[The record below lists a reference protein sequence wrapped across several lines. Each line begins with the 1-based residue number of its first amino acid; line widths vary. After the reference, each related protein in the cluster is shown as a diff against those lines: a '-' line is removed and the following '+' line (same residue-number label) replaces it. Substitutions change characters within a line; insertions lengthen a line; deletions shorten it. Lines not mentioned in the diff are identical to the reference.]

1 MPSQQIE
8 LSEVGTFPKLFL
20 DYINQQP
27 HTKEFYD
34 IYPNIEGF
42 RDLIKKR
49 QFSQEKRQILV
60 SVLEQQYQNINHK
73 PNLQILLEANTFTVT
88 TGHQLNIFTGPLYV
102 IYKIITAI
110 NLAKKLKSAF
120 PEYNFVPVYWMAS
133 EDHDFAE
140 IASFNLFSKNYTWE
154 TDQKGAVGRMN
165 PSELATILESLP
177 EKADIFEKAYLQNT
191 SLANAV
197 RQYMND
203 LFGKENLICL
213 DADHADLKQIFAPI
227 IKDDL
232 LQHNAYELVTKT
244 TEKLQHL
251 SYHTQISP
259 RIINF
264 FYLQDG
270 LRERIVKEDNQ
281 YKVLN
286 SDLSFSE
293 LEILEILE
301 KNPENF
307 SPNVVLRPLYQEV
320 ILPNLAYIGG
330 PSEVPYWLQLKG
342 MFDYYEESF
351 PLLMPR
357 NFALLINQANKKK
370 MDKLGIYSEELFAD
384 EVSLKRKFVEKHSEN
399 SLSLAFEIDDIS
411 DIFER
416 VLKKSMLIDPTLK
429 APVEAEKVKII
440 ASLENLEKRL
450 KKAEERNQE
459 NHVNQLLALKH
470 KLFPDNG
477 LQERKENFLN
487 FYLNDADILQKLLDS
502 FDPLDYRFNIIEC

>member
-1 MPSQQIE
+1 MPSQQID
-8 LSEVGTFPKLFL
+8 LAEVGSFPKLFT
-20 DYINQQP
+20 DYISKQE
-27 HTKEFYD
+27 HTQKFYNYYPD
-34 IYPNIEGF
+34 IQGF
-42 RDLIKKR
+42 SSILQERK
-49 QFSQEKRQILV
+49 FTQEKREVLV
-60 SVLEQQYQNINHK
+60 SVLNEQYKKIANK
-73 PNLQILLEANTFTVT
+73 PDFQSLLDDNTYTVT

-102 IYKIITAI
+102 IYKIITCI
-110 NLAKKLKSAF
+110 NLAKKLKAAF
-120 PEYNFVPVYWMAS
+120 PSYNFIPIYWMAS

-140 IASFNLFSKNYTWE
+140 IASFNLFSKSYTWQTE
-154 TDQKGAVGRMN
+154 QKGAVGRMS
-165 PSELATILESLP
+165 PKELASILEVLP
-177 EKADIFEKAYLQNT
+177 EKVELFEKAYLENN
-191 SLANAV
+191 SLAEAV

-203 LFGKENLICL
+203 LFGHENLVCL
-213 DADHADLKQIFAPI
+213 DADASDLKKVFSPV

-232 LQHNAYELVTKT
+232 LQHNAYQEVTKT
-244 TEKLQHL
+244 TEDLQHL

-259 RIINF
+259 RLINF

-270 LRERIVKEDNQ
+270 LRERIVKEENT

-286 SDLSFSE
+286 TEISFSE
-293 LEILEILE
+293 SEILEILA

-307 SPNVVLRPLYQEV
+307 SPNVVLRPLYQEM

-342 MFDYYEESF
+342 MFDYYGETF

-357 NFALLINQANKKK
+357 NFALLLNQATKKK
-370 MDKLGIYSEELFAD
+370 MDKLGIDAEELFAD
-384 EVSLKRKFVEKHSEN
+384 EISLKRKFVEKHSEN

-411 DIFER
+411 DIFDR
-416 VLKKSMLIDPTLK
+416 VLRKSTLIDQTLK

-440 ASLENLEKRL
+440 ASLENLEKRI

-459 NHVNQLLALKH
+459 NHVSQLLALKH
-470 KLFPDNG
+470 KLFPENG

-487 FYLNDADILQKLLDS
+487 FYLNDPDILQKIIHS